1 MKMSFLR
8 KNGGRTFYVCTGS
21 QSFCGCRYVKPRW
34 FLAFLTRLG
43 LVRPQHGKGSGAR
56 KRHNAYEKHG
66 TNGNL
71 TPYVKR

>member
-21 QSFCGCRYVKPRW
+21 YSFCGCRYVKPRW

-43 LVRPQHGKGSGAR
+43 LVRPNMAKVVALANVIMPT
-56 KRHNAYEKHG
+56 KNTEPME
-66 TNGNL
+66 T
-71 TPYVKR
+71 